1 MHASHPPTHPRARD
15 GVLLVVLLLTVSTLF
30 GLAAMAPTDPPRPL
44 ALAMAP
50 TPTPTPAPTAA
61 TPAPTPTPAPAPTP
75 TPTPAASTPT
85 PPPSPTPT
93 PTPSPTP
100 APSPAP
106 EPADLSG
113 RCAEP
118 AFRTLASAIV
128 KDCERACKK
137 DESPLVHLAPESFEA
152 LFGRPDDP
160 GVATHF
166 AFFGCNR
173 YSADGTT
180 CRGFDSAIADPDL
193 CPRHAKTCARDARS
207 LQTSLTA
214 FLDRHKDAH
223 TILLF
228 GTASRAGN
236 DGPTMSA
243 ANARLAE
250 DRAHATAELVHAWR
264 RTHKRHDLRVMSVA
278 LDNTRTDYW
287 QSERL
292 RELVLTHAQQRQTTF
307 DASQPDAANRSVMV
321 VAISCPELR

>member
-1 MHASHPPTHPRARD
+1 VPPP
-15 GVLLVVLLLTVSTLF
+15 
-30 GLAAMAPTDPPRPL
+30 AAIPTTTP
-44 ALAMAP
+44 P
-50 TPTPTPAPTAA
+50 TPTPTPN
-61 TPAPTPTPAPAPTP
+61 
-75 TPTPAASTPT
+75 PT
-85 PPPSPTPT
+85 PPPPTP
-93 PTPSPTP
+93 
-100 APSPAP
+100 
-106 EPADLSG
+106 SG

-118 AFRTLASAIV
+118 AFRALATAIV

-137 DESPLVHLAPESFEA
+137 DESPLVHLAPDDFEA
-152 LFGRPDDP
+152 LFGRPDDA

-173 YSADGTT
+173 WSADGTT

-193 CPRHAKTCARDARS
+193 CPKHSKTCPRDARS
-207 LQTSLTA
+207 LQTSLNA
-214 FLDRHKDAH
+214 FLDRHRDAH

-228 GTASRAGN
+228 GTASKAGN

-264 RTHKRHDLRVMSVA
+264 RQHQRHDLKVMSVA

-292 RELVLTHAQQRQTTF
+292 RELVLAHTQHRQNSFNT
-307 DASQPDAANRSVMV
+307 SQPDAANRSVMV
-321 VAISCPELR
+321 VAITCPELR

>member
-1 MHASHPPTHPRARD
+1 MAPPRARD
-15 GVLLVVLLLTVSTLF
+15 GVLLVVLLLSVATLF
-30 GLAAMAPTDPPRPL
+30 GLAAMAPADPPRPI

-50 TPTPTPAPTAA
+50 TPPPTPPPTATPT
-61 TPAPTPTPAPAPTP
+61 PAPTP
-75 TPTPAASTPT
+75 TPTPTPT
-85 PPPSPTPT
+85 PPPTPT
-93 PTPSPTP
+93 PTPTPAATTPTPTPPPTPTP
-100 APSPAP
+100 APEPTAP
-106 EPADLSG
+106 TVTSG

-173 YSADGTT
+173 WSSDGTT

-193 CPRHAKTCARDARS
+193 CPKHAKTCARDALS
-207 LQTSLTA
+207 LQTSLNA

-243 ANARLAE
+243 ANAKLAE

-292 RELVLTHAQQRQTTF
+292 RELVLAHAQQRQTTF
-307 DASQPDAANRSVMV
+307 DTSQPDAANRSVMV
-321 VAISCPELR
+321 IAISCPELR

>member
-1 MHASHPPTHPRARD
+1 MHASHPATHPRARD

-30 GLAAMAPTDPPRPL
+30 GLAAMAPADPPRPI

-50 TPTPTPAPTAA
+50 TPAPALTTPTPAPAITTPAP
-61 TPAPTPTPAPAPTP
+61 TPPPAPTPTPPPTPAPVATTPPPTP
-75 TPTPAASTPT
+75 TPTPEPT
-85 PPPSPTPT
+85 PEPTPDQT
-93 PTPSPTP
+93 
-100 APSPAP
+100 
-106 EPADLSG
+106 G

-118 AFRTLASAIV
+118 AFRTLATAIV
-128 KDCERACKK
+128 RDCERACKK
-137 DESPLVHLAPESFEA
+137 DESPLVDLAPEAFEA

-173 YSADGTT
+173 WSADGTT

-193 CPRHAKTCARDARS
+193 CPRHSKTCARDAAQLS
-207 LQTSLTA
+207 SSLTA
-214 FLDRHKDAH
+214 FLDRHQDAH

-236 DGPTMSA
+236 DGPTMST
-243 ANARLAE
+243 ANAKLAE

-264 RTHKRHDLRVMSVA
+264 RAHKRHDLRVMSVA

-292 RELVLTHAQQRQTTF
+292 RELVLRHAADRQTTF